1 MIINGKK
8 LNLNEPKVMSI
19 VNLTPDSFYKTDKP
33 LTPKKLL
40 KKIEREINLGCLIFD
55 LGAESSKPGSEPVGV
70 DEELKRLIPS
80 LRLIRNTF
88 PEIFISID
96 TYRSETAL
104 AASEFGADIINDISA
119 GSLDKKMISTV
130 AQLKLPYI
138 AMHMKGNPKNMQTKA
153 NYKNC
158 AQEVL
163 DFFEKKIKEC
173 KNAGIKDIII
183 DPGFG
188 FAKQLHH
195 NYELLNELDKLKKLK
210 APILVGLSR
219 KSMIQRVLNCEAK
232 EALNG
237 TTALNSIALLK
248 GASILRVHDVK
259 EAMEAVKLYNQ
270 LSSWPD
276 YISSAG

>member
-8 LNLNEPKVMSI
+8 LELNEPKVMSI

-33 LTPKKLL
+33 LTPIKLL
-40 KKIEREINLGCLIFD
+40 KKVEKEIDLGCLIFD
-55 LGAESSKPGSEPVGV
+55 LGAESSKPGSTPVGV
-70 DEELKRLIPS
+70 DEELKRLLPS
-80 LRLIRNTF
+80 LKLIRNTF

-119 GSLDKKMISTV
+119 GALDKKMISTV

-138 AMHMKGNPKNMQTKA
+138 AMHLKGNPKNMQSKA

-158 AQEVL
+158 VLEVL
-163 DFFEKKIKEC
+163 DYFEQKIKEC
-173 KNAGIKDIII
+173 KNAGIKDLII

-188 FAKQLHH
+188 FAKQLQH
-195 NYELLNELDKLKKLK
+195 NYELLHNLDKFKKLK
-210 APILVGLSR
+210 APMLVGLSR

-232 EALNG
+232 DALNG
-237 TTALNSIALLK
+237 TTALNTIALLK

-259 EAMEAVKLYNQ
+259 EAIEVAKIYKQ
-270 LSSWPD
+270 LKSV
-276 YISSAG
+276 